1 MLMRS
6 VSIPPGSQSERDF
19 WRTVEKNRA
28 EDLNHIHANQKI
40 PQASVSTSLG
50 WRLDHGGGPFE
61 NAVSRALDSASLLRF
76 GGPVD
81 LFLLLP
87 SWLLSSWAAHHQRIA
102 PSRRATRNSQ
112 V

>member
-1 MLMRS
+1 MLFLFAIPSLPRFFRARGLLNQYHADAIGVYS
-6 VSIPPGSQSERDF
+6 AWESIGKGF

-28 EDLNHIHANQKI
+28 EDLNHTHGKQKI

-81 LFLLLP
+81 PFLLLP
-87 SWLLSSWAAHHQRIA
+87 
-102 PSRRATRNSQ
+102 
-112 V
+112 